1 MILAHEDFK
10 DLPSRTVSD
19 KVLRDKAYNIAKNPK
34 YDEYQ
39 RRLASM
45 VCKFF
50 DKKSSGGGAK
60 SENKLNQQLAQ
71 ESHK

>member
-1 MILAHEDFK
+1 MTLPHEDFK

-39 RRLASM
+39 RRLAS
-45 VCKFF
+45 
-50 DKKSSGGGAK
+50 DGGAK